1 MLGKLTIIFNDG
13 RVEKYKISLPDKP
26 NTGTEK
32 IFLQQLVENDL
43 LKLMVDGAQFVLI
56 PICSIKKILFDAE
69 HTPAKTS
76 NLFTGILWVTSVEE

>member
-13 RVEKYKISLPDKP
+13 RVEKYSFSLPDKP

-32 IFLQQLVENDL
+32 MFLQQLVENDL
-43 LKLMVDGAQFVLI
+43 LKLMVNSEQFVLI

-69 HTPAKTS
+69 HTPAKTAS
-76 NLFTGILWVTSVEE
+76 LFTGVLWVTSVEE